1 MAVSL
6 GKKIKSILDLVRH
19 PKQLSALLSLKEFG
33 YLNDV
38 GWFNAFSLEEPV
50 DKKKQPIPWFTY
62 PCIDFLS
69 QRLNINLN
77 VFEFGSGNSTLFF
90 AKKVKSIYSVEH
102 NTEWFNKINTS
113 LPDNSKLT
121 HVESNSSD
129 QYIEPFKMGEEKFDI
144 IIVDG
149 IFRNEC
155 LIESINRLT
164 EQGIIILDDSE
175 RNDYAKG
182 ISFLV
187 NASFKRI
194 DFVGIAPGLLYSKTT
209 TIFYKSDN
217 CLNI

>member
-6 GKKIKSILDLVRH
+6 GKKIKTVLELIQN

-38 GWFNAFSLEEPV
+38 GWFNAFSLGEPV
-50 DKKKQPIPWFTY
+50 DKKNQPIPWFTY

-69 QRLNINLN
+69 QRLNKNLS
-77 VFEFGSGNSTLFF
+77 VFELGSGNSTLFF
-90 AKKVKSIYSVEH
+90 ATRVRNISSLEH
-102 NTEWFNKINTS
+102 NKEWFTKINGS

-121 HVESNSSD
+121 YVESNSSD
-129 QYIEPFKMGEEKFDI
+129 KYLETLKTGNEKFDI
-144 IIVDG
+144 VIVDG

-155 LIESINRLT
+155 LLESINHLT

-175 RNDYAKG
+175 RNEYAEG
-182 ISFLV
+182 ISFVV

-217 CLNI
+217 CLNL

>member
-6 GKKIKSILDLVRH
+6 GKKIKTVLELIQN

-38 GWFNAFSLEEPV
+38 GWFNAFSLGEPV
-50 DKKKQPIPWFTY
+50 DKKNQPIPWFTY

-69 QRLNINLN
+69 QRLNKNLS
-77 VFEFGSGNSTLFF
+77 VFELGSGNSTLFF
-90 AKKVKSIYSVEH
+90 ASRVRNISSLEH
-102 NTEWFNKINTS
+102 NKEWFTKINGS

-121 HVESNSSD
+121 YVESNSSD
-129 QYIEPFKMGEEKFDI
+129 KYLETLKTGNEKFDI
-144 IIVDG
+144 VIVDG

-155 LIESINRLT
+155 LLESINHLT

-175 RNDYAKG
+175 RNEYAEG
-182 ISFLV
+182 ISFVV

-209 TIFYKSDN
+209 TIFYKPDN
-217 CLNI
+217 CLNL

>member
-6 GKKIKSILDLVRH
+6 GKKIKTILELILH

-38 GWFNAFSLEEPV
+38 GWFNAFSLGEPV
-50 DKKKQPIPWFTY
+50 DKKNQPIPWFTY

-69 QRLNINLN
+69 QRLNKNLS
-77 VFEFGSGNSTLFF
+77 VFEFGSGNSSLFF
-90 AKKVKSIYSVEH
+90 AKRVKSISSVEH
-102 NTEWFNKINTS
+102 NKDWFTKIKTL

-121 HVESNSSD
+121 YVNSNSSD
-129 QYIEPFKMGEEKFDI
+129 QYIKPLKMAREKFDVI
-144 IIVDG
+144 IIDG

-155 LIESINRLT
+155 LFESINHLT

-175 RNDYAKG
+175 RNEYTDG
-182 ISFLV
+182 INFVL

-194 DFVGIAPGLLYSKTT
+194 DFIGIAPGLLYSKST
-209 TIFYKSDN
+209 TIFYKPDN

>member
-102 NTEWFNKINTS
+102 NTEWFNKIKTS

>member
-102 NTEWFNKINTS
+102 NTEWFNKIKTS

-129 QYIEPFKMGEEKFDI
+129 QYIEPIKMGEEKFDI